1 MNNNY
6 FVCVL
11 KTGEYLDFQKRCTY
25 VTEWS
30 SDMISFEHKDMEDK
44 TMVLEI
50 IPKNKIL
57 RIINKEH
64 KNGQTV

>member
-11 KTGEYLDFQKRCTY
+11 KTGEYLDFYKRCTQ
-25 VTEWS
+25 VAEWS
-30 SDMISFEHKDMEDK
+30 SDMISFENKNEENK
-44 TMVLEI
+44 VLLLEL
-50 IPKNKIL
+50 IPKNNIL

-64 KNGQTV
+64 ENGQTV

>member
-11 KTGEYLDFQKRCTY
+11 KTGEYLDFSKRCTY
-25 VTEWS
+25 IAEWS
-30 SDMISFEHKDMEDK
+30 SDMISFEHKDMEDQ

-50 IPKNKIL
+50 IPKNNIL

-64 KNGQTV
+64 VNGQTV